1 MVTIGTL
8 LTKATTVKLVTKD
21 YLTES
26 SCFLWPI
33 LTKPDVLLV
42 NICSIN

>member
-1 MVTIGTL
+1 MVAIGTL

-26 SCFLWPI
+26 SCFM
-33 LTKPDVLLV
+33 TDFNQTGCV
-42 NICSIN
+42 NRF